1 MLTAAV
7 VSLLI
12 GVAGCGAGTSPP
24 ATSKGP
30 STISSSCSQFKGSP
44 TYRVSSASQ
53 LPALDA
59 VQFLTTQ
66 LGWVAGSQTVLETAD
81 GGTAW
86 HRIYSGTSTISR
98 LDFINCT
105 TGWILGTAGLWMTSN
120 GGSTWN
126 QLATPVPVA
135 NVMAVHLANNHNGVM
150 LGGPSVNGVFSGG
163 SLYQTTT
170 GGKSWSKETL
180 SHVAAIG
187 FSSPSSGWAVASA
200 GAHETV
206 WQTTDGGDTWH
217 QVSNLPVIQPTEGV
231 WNASIQAASA
241 TSVWVLITAQYGATE
256 HVPNAAFVSAD
267 AGKTWSTA
275 LSSGSDQVASQ
286 PSASSVLGVQ
296 AGPFAAIG
304 NSAFFLSIAMT
315 PSGNLLTMTAT
326 SDEGV
331 SWTQVNIGTDGAGS
345 IPHFLTAPLA
355 IAASSPSTLW
365 IAGSVSGHGTL
376 IKSVDAGATWQP
388 VMP

>member
-1 MLTAAV
+1 MLTVAV

-12 GVAGCGAGTSPP
+12 GLAGCGAPP
-24 ATSKGP
+24 ATTKGP
-30 STISSSCSQFKGSP
+30 STITSSCSQFKGSP

-53 LPALDA
+53 LPVLDT

-66 LGWVAGSQTVLETAD
+66 LGWVAGSQTVLETTD

-105 TGWILGTAGLWMTSN
+105 TGWILGTAGLGMTRN

-135 NVMAVHLANNHNGVM
+135 NVMAIHLANNHNGV
-150 LGGPSVNGVFSGG
+150 LLAGPTVNGVFSGG

-180 SHVAAIG
+180 SRVAAIG
-187 FSSPSSGWAVASA
+187 FSSPSSGWAVVSA

-206 WQTTDGGDTWH
+206 WQTTDGGASWH

-231 WNASIQAASA
+231 WNASVQATSA
-241 TSVWVLITAQYGATE
+241 TTVWVLITAQYGAVE
-256 HVPNAAFVSAD
+256 SVPSAAFVSTD
-267 AGKTWSTA
+267 AGKTWRAGLSGAGRVST
-275 LSSGSDQVASQ
+275 L
-286 PSASSVLGVQ
+286 PSASMLGLQ
-296 AGPFAAIG
+296 AGPFTAIG
-304 NSAFFLSIAMT
+304 NSAFFLSINMT
-315 PSGNLLTMTAT
+315 PSGNLLIMAAT
-326 SDEGV
+326 SDKGV

-355 IAASSPSTLW
+355 VAASSPSTLW
-365 IAGSVSGHGTL
+365 IAGSVSGHGTV
-376 IKSVDAGATWQP
+376 IKSVNAGARWQS

>member
-1 MLTAAV
+1 MGPRLLCGRLLPVVV
-7 VSLLI
+7 VSVLI
-12 GVAGCGAGTSPP
+12 GLAGCGAG
-24 ATSKGP
+24 AAP
-30 STISSSCSQFKGSP
+30 STTKAPSATTSSCSQFKGSP
-44 TYRVSSASQ
+44 SYRVSSASQ

-120 GGSTWN
+120 QGSTWN

-135 NVMAVHLANNHNGVM
+135 NVMAIHLANNHNGV
-150 LGGPSVNGVFSGG
+150 LLAGPTVNGVFSGG

-187 FSSPSSGWAVASA
+187 FSSPSSGWAVASV

-206 WQTTDGGDTWH
+206 WQTTDGGASWH

-231 WNASIQAASA
+231 WNASVQATSA
-241 TSVWVLITAQYGATE
+241 T
-256 HVPNAAFVSAD
+256 
-267 AGKTWSTA
+267 
-275 LSSGSDQVASQ
+275 
-286 PSASSVLGVQ
+286 
-296 AGPFAAIG
+296 
-304 NSAFFLSIAMT
+304 
-315 PSGNLLTMTAT
+315 
-326 SDEGV
+326 
-331 SWTQVNIGTDGAGS
+331 
-345 IPHFLTAPLA
+345 
-355 IAASSPSTLW
+355 
-365 IAGSVSGHGTL
+365 
-376 IKSVDAGATWQP
+376 
-388 VMP
+388 